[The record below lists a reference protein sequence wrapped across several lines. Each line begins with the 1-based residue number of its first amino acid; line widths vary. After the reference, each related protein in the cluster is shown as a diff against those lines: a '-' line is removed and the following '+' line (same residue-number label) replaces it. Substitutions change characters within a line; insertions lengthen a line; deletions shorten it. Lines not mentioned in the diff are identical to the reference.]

1 MDYEFMEYIRKSI
14 EVNERVAKEIAMK
27 KRQEKAMELLE
38 KSGLGKRFA
47 KRNFENFEKNGLTP
61 KLLHAYNKSL
71 EFANSFP
78 EVGKGLLF
86 TGPVGTGKTHLAA
99 AIANKLMENLYSVIF
114 GNVTDII
121 TLIKTTY
128 RKDSEMTE
136 AEMIKLFT
144 DDTDV
149 FIFDD
154 LGKENATENTS
165 TLIYQIV
172 NRLYENE
179 KPVVVTTNFTSAA
192 LRKKLG
198 EKGDAIMSRLAE
210 MCEIIKVEGP
220 DWRLKAVQGE

>member
-1 MDYEFMEYIRKSI
+1 MDSEFMEYIRKSI
-14 EVNERVAKEIAMK
+14 AANEQGAKEMAMK
-27 KRQEKAMELLE
+27 KRQEKVLELLK

-47 KRNFENFEKNGLTP
+47 KRTFENFEKNGLTP
-61 KLLHAYNKSL
+61 ELLNAYNKSL
-71 EFANSFP
+71 EFAIKFP

-99 AIANKLMENLYSVIF
+99 AVANRLIENLYSVIF

-121 TLIKTTY
+121 TLIKTSY
-128 RKDSEMTE
+128 RKDSELTE
-136 AEMIKLFT
+136 AEIIKLFT

-154 LGKENATENTS
+154 LGKENTTENTS
-165 TLIYQIV
+165 TLIYQII

-179 KPVVVTTNFTSAA
+179 KLVIVTTNFTSAA

-198 EKGDAIMSRLAE
+198 EKGEAIMSRLTE
-210 MCEIIKVEGP
+210 MCEFVKVTGP
-220 DWRLKAVQGE
+220 DWRLKVVKEE